1 MHNYVSFDI
10 GGTTIKYGLVTGIGE
25 ILAHDA
31 VPTPSD
37 RAELLGVLSSV
48 VKQYADQHPQAIGIS
63 VPGIVQRD
71 GFMITGGA
79 IDCLYECPLGEL
91 VSTAT
96 GLPVHVEND
105 ANAATIAE
113 AWLGAAQGVKDYLL
127 LALGTGIGG
136 GIVINGEVF
145 RGAHGMAGEIG
156 WNVTHEVDWTDD
168 LEASSLNFHAA
179 VVSGLVRRYNAS
191 LKRVDHDADE
201 VVDARDIITLAHQG
215 DAIATPIYH
224 DFIVDVGIMCCNL
237 FATLDPELILIG
249 GGISANDQFI
259 ADLQAMVDELET
271 RHTGLSHVKARVL
284 GKVVAAG
291 LRNNAGLL
299 GAVYP
304 LVEE

>member
-10 GGTTIKYGLVTGIGE
+10 GGTTIKYGLLNAKGE
-25 ILAHDA
+25 ILAHAA
-31 VPTPSD
+31 VPTPKD
-37 RAELLGVLSSV
+37 RDELLAVLTSV
-48 VKQYADQHPQAIGIS
+48 VNMYADQHPQAVGIS

-71 GFMITGGA
+71 GYMITGGA

-91 VSTAT
+91 VSKATA
-96 GLPVHVEND
+96 LPVHVEND

-136 GIVINGEVF
+136 GIVINGAVF

-156 WNVTHEVDWTDD
+156 WNVTHDIDWTDD

-179 VVSGLVRRYNAS
+179 VVSGLVRCYNAS
-191 LKRVDHDADE
+191 LKQVDHDAE
-201 VVDARDIITLAHQG
+201 AVADARQIIDLAHAG
-215 DAIATPIYH
+215 DAIAAPIYRE
-224 DFIVDVGIMCCNL
+224 FLVDVGVMCCNL
-237 FATLDPELILIG
+237 LSTFDPELILIG

-259 ADLQAMVDELET
+259 ADLQGQLDELLA
-271 RHTGLSHVKARVL
+271 RHTSLNRVKQRVL
-284 GKVVAAG
+284 GKVVAAC

-304 LVEE
+304 LVEV

>member
-1 MHNYVSFDI
+1 MRNYVSFDI
-10 GGTTIKYGLVTGIGE
+10 GGTTIKYGLLNEKGE
-25 ILAHDA
+25 ILSHAA
-31 VPTPSD
+31 VPTPTD
-37 RAELLGVLSSV
+37 RDELLGVLTRV
-48 VKQYADQHPQAIGIS
+48 VKQYADHQPQAIGIS

-71 GFMITGGA
+71 GYMITGGA
-79 IDCLYECPLGEL
+79 IKCLYECPLGAL
-91 VSTAT
+91 VAKAT

-113 AWLGAAQGVKDYLL
+113 AWQGAAQGVKDYLL

-156 WNVTHEVDWTDD
+156 WNITHDIDWTDD

-179 VVSGLVRRYNAS
+179 VVSGLLRRYNAS
-191 LKRVDHDADE
+191 LQQVDHDASK
-201 VVDARDIITLAHQG
+201 VTDARQIISLAHAG
-215 DAIATPIYH
+215 DAIAAPIYH
-224 DFIVDVGIMCCNL
+224 DFLVDIGVMCCNL
-237 FATLDPELILIG
+237 LATLDPELILIG

-259 ADLQAMVDELET
+259 EDLQAELSELLA
-271 RHTGLSHVKARVL
+271 RHTSLNRVKKRVL

-291 LRNNAGLL
+291 LRNDAGLL

-304 LVEE
+304 LVEA